1 MTKPVQ
7 QMQMTPSELA
17 QLQQCVDPWPEPEAM
32 DDGLPEV
39 TSFDLRWLPESFRSW
54 VADVAERMQVPV
66 DFPAVIAVLCLA
78 GAVNR
83 RARIRP
89 KVWDGSWAAVPNL
102 WGGIIALPGLLK
114 SPVIAIVT
122 EPLRKIQD
130 LWWQEHKQAEA
141 DYNRSKERVRT
152 SSFRLAG
159 RLQVTH
165 EKTPTRPELE
175 RGRTRRARAAAAHRQ

>member
-66 DFPAVIAVLCLA
+66 DFPPVIAVLCLA
-78 GAVNR
+78 RAVNP
-83 RARIRP
+83 RARLRP
-89 KVWDGSWAAVPNL
+89 DACAGPQRAVGSPSR
-102 WGGIIALPGLLK
+102 GLH
-114 SPVIAIVT
+114 A
-122 EPLRKIQD
+122 
-130 LWWQEHKQAEA
+130 
-141 DYNRSKERVRT
+141 
-152 SSFRLAG
+152 LAG
-159 RLQVTH
+159 
-165 EKTPTRPELE
+165 
-175 RGRTRRARAAAAHRQ
+175 

>member
-66 DFPAVIAVLCLA
+66 DFPAVIAVP
-78 GAVNR
+78 R
-83 RARIRP
+83 RRRQSARP
-89 KVWDGSWAAVPNL
+89 NTTEGVGWLLGSGPE
-102 WGGIIALPGLLK
+102 
-114 SPVIAIVT
+114 PV
-122 EPLRKIQD
+122 
-130 LWWQEHKQAEA
+130 
-141 DYNRSKERVRT
+141 
-152 SSFRLAG
+152 G
-159 RLQVTH
+159 
-165 EKTPTRPELE
+165 
-175 RGRTRRARAAAAHRQ
+175 

>member
-152 SSFRLAG
+152 SSCRWGERVKVRNENTQTPQGWNEGGPRVAG
-159 RLQVTH
+159 
-165 EKTPTRPELE
+165 P
-175 RGRTRRARAAAAHRQ
+175 AAPHL